1 MIVISIAILNH
12 MMISNCKND
21 FSNYTNGYERKNM
34 IDDDFVTYF
43 DFVIDFGIGIDFWN
57 YFLILIEIA
66 NGLKNIFRIL

>member
-12 MMISNCKND
+12 KMISNCMND